1 MDCKT
6 YKDRKNKGLSVDNNP
21 DIRFRNKN
29 RGRIAGIHSI
39 GIKEHSRSLKK
50 FGKNFNVM
58 VLELG
63 HTFQHT
69 K

>member
-50 FGKNFNVM
+50 IW
-58 VLELG
+58 
-63 HTFQHT
+63 
-69 K
+69 